1 MLFYTAMGK
10 LAERFNREKPWAA
23 LGISRREYETA
34 RPWKKAEMER
44 KAFEELVCLLP
55 PGAIEELR
63 LEADAEKLL
72 DGVFKAAEEEG
83 NG

>member
-1 MLFYTAMGK
+1 MK
-10 LAERFNREKPWAA
+10 KDRENKPWAA
-23 LGISRREYETA
+23 LSVSRRQYEMV
-34 RPWKKAEMER
+34 RPWKKAGMSR

-55 PGAIEELR
+55 HGAIEELR